1 MSNSLFLD
9 EAWFSRDIFLY
20 RLSKVIFICTVLVER
35 YAHRLRYYYFCH
47 FLNLIM
53 WLTEIYIK
61 NWKRGTLRIELT
73 ISWYVKSA
81 PTSHQQ
87 QDWSSQ
93 CVPFEVDFWLMHPT
107 LNSIQRI
114 GISKKFM
121 FHLCATQEAFFFT
134 FATLLL
140 YYLFR
145 KWNFLF
151 LPFPQ
156 V

>member
-1 MSNSLFLD
+1 MVFKRHIPVPSFQGNFY
-9 EAWFSRDIFLY
+9 LY
-20 RLSKVIFICTVLVER
+20 SVGRKICTR
-35 YAHRLRYYYFCH
+35 YFCH

-73 ISWYVKSA
+73 ISWYVKLA

-134 FATLLL
+134 FASLLL

-151 LPFPQ
+151 LQGKIFWLRWVKYDTQ
-156 V
+156 K